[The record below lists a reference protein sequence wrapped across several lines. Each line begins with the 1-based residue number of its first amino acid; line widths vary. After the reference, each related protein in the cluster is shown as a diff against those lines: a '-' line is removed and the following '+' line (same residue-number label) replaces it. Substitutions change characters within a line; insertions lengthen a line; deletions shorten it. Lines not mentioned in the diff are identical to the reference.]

1 MAADLVGGRRH
12 RFRLQRLPAAG
23 VGHFDLQ
30 AVGLSSRKRRRVVGR
45 RRGPS
50 VLIDSCSDGAD
61 KHIVSFDKDFPSD
74 CVLGRIFGF
83 VDACRRTE
91 AR

>member
-1 MAADLVGGRRH
+1 MAAHLVRGRRH
-12 RFRLQRLPAAG
+12 RIRYQCVPPARIG
-23 VGHFDLQ
+23 DFDLQ

-91 AR
+91 TR